1 VSSRLALCSGTI
13 QGSGIGPLL
22 LVLYINE
29 LAALRYEYK
38 VTVKF
43 FADDLKLCAEISTD
57 IDIQNFTS
65 ALNCASEWANAWQLQ
80 ISVSK
85 CCILQLN
92 RRCSILFSEAEPF
105 CISGARLS
113 ECDSVRDFGVIANES
128 LTPSNHIAKIT
139 TTAHQRVNILV
150 WSFTS

>member
-1 VSSRLALCSGTI
+1 VSSKLALCSGTI

-65 ALNCASEWANAWQLQ
+65 ALNIVPVNGPMLGSCKSLYQ
-80 ISVSK
+80 SVVFYS
-85 CCILQLN
+85 
-92 RRCSILFSEAEPF
+92 
-105 CISGARLS
+105 
-113 ECDSVRDFGVIANES
+113 
-128 LTPSNHIAKIT
+128 
-139 TTAHQRVNILV
+139 
-150 WSFTS
+150 